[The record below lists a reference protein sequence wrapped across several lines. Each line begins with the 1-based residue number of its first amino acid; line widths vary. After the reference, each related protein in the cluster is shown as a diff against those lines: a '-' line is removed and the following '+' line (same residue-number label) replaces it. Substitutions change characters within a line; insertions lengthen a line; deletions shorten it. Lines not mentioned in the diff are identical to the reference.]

1 MKISI
6 ITINYNNIEGLK
18 QTVESVLSQTYLDK
32 EYIVIDG
39 GSKDGAV
46 DFLKCQNK
54 ITYWVS
60 EKDGGLYNAM
70 NKGIR
75 KLSGDYV
82 IFMNSGDVFFD
93 RNVLSDIFN
102 GTVYNAD
109 VLYGSTIYK
118 YGNGGILRNPRD
130 LNVMSYELPFCH
142 QSCFIKCKLMK
153 NIEYDESYKLIA
165 DYNFFY
171 QGWKKNWQF
180 VQINKIVAIYD
191 TTGISADSARKWQ
204 IYVERCKIHGEDTSL
219 LYYNYLNIKSTL
231 KCFLAK
237 IIPVNIVDLI
247 LHREKGSNSIKE
259 LSNFKQIK

>member
-18 QTVESVLSQTYLDK
+18 QTVESVLVQTYLNK

-39 GSKDGAV
+39 GSKDGTV
-46 DFLKCQNK
+46 DFLKSQNK

-93 RNVLSDIFN
+93 RNGLSDIFN
-102 GTVYNAD
+102 GTDYNAD

-118 YGNGGILRNPRD
+118 YGNGGILRKPRD

-153 NIEYDESYKLIA
+153 NIEYNESYKLIA

-171 QGWKKNWQF
+171 QGWKKNWHF
-180 VQINKIVAIYD
+180 EQINKIVAIYD
-191 TTGISADSARKWQ
+191 TTGMSADSARKWQ
-204 IYVERCKIHGEDTSL
+204 IYVERCKIHGKDTNL
-219 LYYNYLNIKSTL
+219 MFYNYLNIKTAL

-237 IIPVNIVDLI
+237 IIPVNIVDLM
-247 LHREKGSNSIKE
+247 LHREKGSNSVKE
-259 LSNFKQIK
+259 ILNFKQIK

>member
-1 MKISI
+1 MKIAI
-6 ITINYNNIEGLK
+6 IIINYKKIQTLK

-46 DFLKCQNK
+46 DFLKSQDK

-102 GTVYNAD
+102 GKVYNAD
-109 VLYGSTIYK
+109 VMYGSTIYK

-142 QSCFIKCKLMK
+142 QSCFVKSKLMK

-191 TTGISADSARKWQ
+191 TTGVSADPARKWQ
-204 IYVERCKIHGEDTSL
+204 IYGERCKIHGDDTSL
-219 LYYNYLNIKSTL
+219 LFYNYLNIKTAL

-237 IIPVNIVDLI
+237 IIPVYIVDLI
-247 LHREKGSNSIKE
+247 LHREKGSNSVKDI
-259 LSNFKQIK
+259 SNFIQIK

>member
-1 MKISI
+1 MKVSI

-18 QTVESVLSQTYLDK
+18 QTVESVLAQTYSDK

-46 DFLKCQNK
+46 DFLKSKKN

-75 KLSGDYV
+75 KSSGDYV

-93 RNVLSDIFN
+93 NNVLSDIFD
-102 GTVYNAD
+102 GIVYDAD

-118 YGNGGILRNPRD
+118 YGNGGILRKPRD
-130 LNVMSYELPFCH
+130 LSVMSYELPFCH
-142 QSCFIKCKLMK
+142 QSCFIKGELMNK
-153 NIEYDESYKLIA
+153 IEYDESYKLIA

-171 QGWKKNWQF
+171 LGWKKNWKF
-180 VQINKIVAIYD
+180 LLIHKIVSIYD
-191 TTGISADSARKWQ
+191 TTGISADSTRKWQ
-204 IYVERCKIHGEDTSL
+204 IYVEWCKIHGKETNL
-219 LYYNYLNIKSTL
+219 LYFHFQNFKSIL
-231 KCFLAK
+231 KCFLVK
-237 IIPVNIVDLI
+237 ILPAFVVDLI
-247 LHREKGSNSIKE
+247 KHREKYSNNIKDF
-259 LSNFKQIK
+259 SDFKQIK